1 MKIAVL
7 QASSQNEKNPIL
19 EKCVRNVA
27 EKQGHTVINFGVFPE
42 EKCTFSYVQTALCI
56 SLLLE
61 SGAVDF
67 VVTGCSSGQG
77 MMLACNS
84 LPGILCG
91 YVQNPSDAYLFGRIN
106 GGNAISY
113 PLGLQFGWA
122 AEINLQS
129 TLEALF
135 AEPFGSGYPREEA
148 DRKKADTLFLKRINA
163 SAKRSLA
170 EILPELESEFLQPV
184 FERTCVL
191 DYIMQHGK
199 NEEIMELIKS
209 YFFQKIS

>member
-1 MKIAVL
+1 
-7 QASSQNEKNPIL
+7 
-19 EKCVRNVA
+19 
-27 EKQGHTVINFGVFPE
+27 
-42 EKCTFSYVQTALCI
+42 
-56 SLLLE
+56 
-61 SGAVDF
+61 
-67 VVTGCSSGQG
+67 
-77 MMLACNS
+77 MLACNS

-91 YVQNPSDAYLFGRIN
+91 YVQTSSDAYLFGRIN

-148 DRKKADTLFLKRINA
+148 DGKKADTLFLKRINA

-170 EILPELESEFLQPV
+170 EILPELEPEFLQPV
-184 FERTCVL
+184 FERTCVW